1 MNSRI
6 INKEL
11 INDLYLNSNNK
22 TAINLVNTT
31 NELNRKISHQELESE
46 TFSPFNSTEKNNL
59 TN

>member
-31 NELNRKISHQELESE
+31 NELNRKISQQELESE